1 MTYQYAILVYSLVNK
16 ETRSKFGIHVH
27 TELGNLLGIEAA
39 TFGSNLEASPN
50 WRYLDLQPLHLG
62 QVAQ

>member
-1 MTYQYAILVYSLVNK
+1 
-16 ETRSKFGIHVH
+16 VH